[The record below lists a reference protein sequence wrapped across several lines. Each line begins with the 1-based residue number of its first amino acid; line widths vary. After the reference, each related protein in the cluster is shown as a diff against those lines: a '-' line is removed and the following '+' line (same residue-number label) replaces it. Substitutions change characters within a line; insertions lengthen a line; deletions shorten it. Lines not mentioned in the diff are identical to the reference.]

1 MLAIRMKMQ
10 QMMVDKAPAVWLYQQ
25 DVLYAYNSE
34 KVQNWTARTDEVVL
48 MDGVSV
54 A

>member
-1 MLAIRMKMQ
+1 M
-10 QMMVDKAPAVWLYQQ
+10 WLYQQ
-25 DVLYAYNSE
+25 DTLYAYNSA

-54 A
+54 Q